1 MPIIKTVTPEQA
13 DGKVKDLYAMFDQL
27 GTVPLPFQMHSSSEG
42 LLERRANLIGYWMT
56 HPTLNLGL
64 LALIRMIISEKLEYY
79 YCLSLNTKML
89 KMVGIMDEDAAAK
102 VLADPAAAPLEE
114 KDKAMLLFVLKAVL
128 TPEEVAAGDTQTL
141 RDLGWSDS
149 DILDATAHGA
159 GMVAD
164 GIMFKAFKMED
175 GQAC

>member
-13 DGKVKDLYAMFDQL
+13 EGKVKDLYAMFDQL
-27 GTVPLPFQMHSSSEG
+27 GTVPLPFQMHSSSEE
-42 LLERRANLIGYWMT
+42 LLEHRANLIGYWMT
-56 HPTLNLGL
+56 HPTLNPGL
-64 LALIRMIISEKLEYY
+64 MALVRMIISEKLDYY
-79 YCLSLNTKML
+79 YCLSLNTEIL
-89 KMVGIMDEDAAAK
+89 KMVGVMDEDAAAK
-102 VLADPAAAPLEE
+102 VLADPASAPLGD

-128 TPEEVAAGDTQTL
+128 TPQEVTAQDTQAL
-141 RDLGWSDS
+141 RDLGWSDR

-164 GIMFKAFKMED
+164 GIMFNAFKMED